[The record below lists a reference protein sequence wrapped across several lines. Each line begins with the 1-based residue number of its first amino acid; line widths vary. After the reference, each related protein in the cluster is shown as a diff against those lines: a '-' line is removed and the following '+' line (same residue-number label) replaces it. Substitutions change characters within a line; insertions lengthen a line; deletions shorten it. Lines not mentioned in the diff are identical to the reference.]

1 MSEVDAKK
9 ILKAIR
15 CCRDDLCTQCPLQK
29 DICDEL
35 WVDMETIPAELVDMI
50 EEQLE
55 ELIKMK
61 RPISCKRI

>member
-1 MSEVDAKK
+1 MSEQNRTKE

-15 CCRDDLCTQCPLQK
+15 CCRDKLCTKCQLQAE
-29 DICDEL
+29 ICDEL

-55 ELIKMK
+55 EKLKLK
-61 RPISCKRI
+61 